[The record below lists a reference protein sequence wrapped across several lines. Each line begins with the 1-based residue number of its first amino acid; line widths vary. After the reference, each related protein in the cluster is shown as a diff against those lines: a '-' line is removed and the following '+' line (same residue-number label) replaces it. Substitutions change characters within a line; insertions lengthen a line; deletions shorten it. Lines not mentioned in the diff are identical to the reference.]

1 MPAWKGPQFS
11 IAIVTPSCAPR
22 STTFPNA
29 SHERRRNAA
38 LKRWSGRSPGWTTR
52 TAAPRSCASSVAA
65 RCCRSDSRQ
74 IPGLMDARLA
84 FPRGPCTEMRSKGS
98 SAVRMRRRI
107 SGGVSSGWA
116 CGWSANT
123 SNARNSFS
131 TANAM
136 ACSRGRSRRI
146 ELDTPSSAVTSALG
160 GPTANLADNGP
171 HGADLYSTAAT
182 YIGITVDQL
191 RTELGT
197 TKSLADVAV
206 AHGKTRD
213 GLIQA
218 LMAAEQT
225 NLATLVDQKGAPQ
238 GRGPGGPGDRGVIGD
253 SFAAA
258 ATYLGTT
265 TADLRTKMQ
274 AGQTLAQIAAAT
286 SGKTRDGLVA
296 ALTADA
302 KAKVA
307 AAQAA
312 GTITTDQATQLG
324 NGLADR
330 IARLVDSTR
339 PAGPGFGR

>member
-1 MPAWKGPQFS
+1 MKLDPAKTL
-11 IAIVTPSCAPR
+11 VTAGVL
-22 STTFPNA
+22 
-29 SHERRRNAA
+29 A
-38 LKRWSGRSPGWTTR
+38 L
-52 TAAPRSCASSVAA
+52 
-65 RCCRSDSRQ
+65 
-74 IPGLMDARLA
+74 GL
-84 FPRGPCTEMRSKGS
+84 
-98 SAVRMRRRI
+98 
-107 SGGVSSGWA
+107 SGGV
-116 CGWSANT
+116 
-123 SNARNSFS
+123 
-131 TANAM
+131 AM
-136 ACSRGRSRRI
+136 AAYGPDITTS
-146 ELDTPSSAVTSALG
+146 VTSALG
-160 GPTANLADNGP
+160 GPNANLADNGP

-182 YIGITVDQL
+182 YIGITIDQL

-225 NLATLVDQKGAPQ
+225 NLATLVDQKGAPH
-238 GRGPGGPGDRGVIGD
+238 GRGPGGPDDRGVIGD

-286 SGKTRDGLVA
+286 AGKSRDGLVA

-302 KAKVA
+302 KAKIA

-312 GTITTDQATQLG
+312 GTITADQATQLG